1 MTRPIVGEHNMET
14 NIYIE
19 REMNDAEFATWTAEQ
34 ATIVADAAAAVTA
47 ADIQATKV
55 AAVNA
60 KLAAIGL
67 TQADLLT
74 LGEVLKALG
83 D

>member
-1 MTRPIVGEHNMET
+1 MARPIVSVYDEVAKMQV
-14 NIYIE
+14 E
-19 REMNDAEFATWTAEQ
+19 REMNDAEFAIWTAEQ
-34 ATIVADAAAAVTA
+34 ATIVADAAAAVA
-47 ADIQATKV
+47 ATDIQAAKV

-74 LGEVLKALG
+74 LGEALKAL
-83 D
+83 